1 MDILNEVYI
10 GRKAIL
16 PAEKQLHKL
25 RQKLYKSEIS
35 TAINVDPEIIK
46 FNRIMEKIFGFNSYA
61 FYVQPDYVPNAYAFP
76 VGFFF
81 SPVSSIVLA
90 SYRSIANL

>member
-46 FNRIMEKIFGFNSYA
+46 FNRIMEKI
-61 FYVQPDYVPNAYAFP
+61 
-76 VGFFF
+76 
-81 SPVSSIVLA
+81 
-90 SYRSIANL
+90 